1 MRHYLREAREERNL
15 PQWKLAALSGVGR
28 VTINRIENG
37 RQNPHVS
44 TVKKMATALHVE
56 PENLMPR
63 LRNLDEYPLGVRLT
77 PSLRDELMPVI
88 ESVARRH
95 ALNPADVDDLVGAGE
110 EGLLEACRKFD
121 PEHGTP
127 LQWFARFYAVN
138 RVRDRARRLYRHY
151 SGFAPEDQGIESHS
165 YQRLSRVV
173 SFRQV
178 SFSIEQGSGWS
189 KPRLSFAPESPWTC
203 HHRGR
208 GAPAR
213 RIPHGRVGASMRTR
227 RSRPAAPPRGWFPAS
242 PA

>member
-1 MRHYLREAREERNL
+1 VRHYLREARKERNL

-44 TVKKMATALHVE
+44 TVKKLATALHVE

-88 ESVARRH
+88 ESAARRH
-95 ALNPADVDDLVGAGE
+95 ALNPADVGDLVGAGE

-138 RVRDRARRLYRHY
+138 RVRDRARRLYRHHP
-151 SGFAPEDQGIESHS
+151 GFAPKDRGIEP
-165 YQRLSRVV
+165 Y
-173 SFRQV
+173 
-178 SFSIEQGSGWS
+178 
-189 KPRLSFAPESPWTC
+189 TY
-203 HHRGR
+203 
-208 GAPAR
+208 
-213 RIPHGRVGASMRTR
+213 
-227 RSRPAAPPRGWFPAS
+227 
-242 PA
+242 